1 MAETE
6 NLAKLELLLKEVLNR
21 LEKLEEL
28 ILTHIEDPTMR
39 LALELAM
46 SFQIPVLRATQIALR
61 ISNVFLKE
69 RKKDPISLAILMI
82 LAMEKRSMSV
92 SELSRKVKELRG
104 TASRRVISEKV
115 KMLEEKGILRTSK
128 TGRSLLVALGEED
141 VNQS

>member
-1 MAETE
+1 
-6 NLAKLELLLKEVLNR
+6 
-21 LEKLEEL
+21 
-28 ILTHIEDPTMR
+28 
-39 LALELAM
+39 
-46 SFQIPVLRATQIALR
+46 
-61 ISNVFLKE
+61 
-69 RKKDPISLAILMI
+69 MI

>member
-69 RKKDPISLAILMI
+69 RGKGSHQLSHIDDPRYGKKVH
-82 LAMEKRSMSV
+82 E
-92 SELSRKVKELRG
+92 
-104 TASRRVISEKV
+104 RV
-115 KMLEEKGILRTSK
+115 
-128 TGRSLLVALGEED
+128 
-141 VNQS
+141 